1 MYWSSAC
8 KTEQWKESTSKF
20 CCNQIHSAKI
30 SRKKIFE
37 WKKDLLHSHKLH
49 NISQKLVKTL
59 KTEHT
64 TWLTQENRKRKG
76 LFPTRIEPLSN
87 LFKQF
92 RRPRWP
98 LTYPLLCPRWHMTY
112 SIWWSV
118 LGSGYL
124 QLSISRASYC
134 HNIHWSVSHQISTRP
149 CASTRSCANL
159 LLHARFWLQNFSQ
172 WSG

>member
-20 CCNQIHSAKI
+20 CCNQIHGAKI
-30 SRKKIFE
+30 SRK
-37 WKKDLLHSHKLH
+37 
-49 NISQKLVKTL
+49 NISQI
-59 KTEHT
+59 
-64 TWLTQENRKRKG
+64 TQHKPKACENFENRAHSLTDPKKQKRKG
-76 LFPTRIEPLSN
+76 LFPTWIEPLSN
-87 LFKQF
+87 LFKQS

-118 LGSGYL
+118 LGSRYL

-134 HNIHWSVSHQISTRP
+134 HNIHWRVSSQISTRHR
-149 CASTRSCANL
+149 ASTRSCDNL
-159 LLHARFWLQNFSQ
+159 LLHAWFWLQNFSQ